1 MFMEAVSDRRKFPIL
16 KYRQGQTSE
25 VSDVVV
31 AEYNLAIQVNG
42 KDFVI
47 LLCTPRSLDD
57 LVAGFLFSEGVIQN
71 RNDLQ
76 ELSIDVARQQ
86 ARVTLGTTAASRLSD
101 HQPFA
106 RKTVPT
112 AGGKGHS
119 TLDTSS
125 IEALAGNCDGSFSIQ
140 AAKILELMDRFSGK
154 SQLFLD
160 TGGVHSCA
168 LSDGNDLLLFEDDIG
183 RHNALDKVLGHAM
196 MHDMPLHDK
205 IVLTS
210 GRISTEILAKVARRG
225 IPAIISRSAPTSA
238 AIEQAQALGMTL
250 IGFARGNNFNVYT
263 NFSCLVRD

>member
-1 MFMEAVSDRRKFPIL
+1 MEAVSDRREFPIL

-42 KDFVI
+42 RDFVI
-47 LLCTPRSLDD
+47 LLCTPRSLDV
-57 LVAGFLFSEGVIQN
+57 LVAGFLFSEGIIRD
-71 RNDLQ
+71 RNELT
-76 ELSIDVARQQ
+76 ELSIDVPRQQ
-86 ARVTLGTTAASRLSD
+86 ARVTLSKTATARLSD
-101 HQPFA
+101 QQSFD

-119 TLDTSS
+119 ALATSS
-125 IEALAGNCDGSFSIQ
+125 LEALVGNCDHNFSIQ
-140 AAKILELMDRFSGK
+140 ASKVLELMDRFSGK

-168 LSDGNDLLLFEDDIG
+168 LSDGNEILLFEDDIG
-183 RHNALDKVLGHAM
+183 RHNALDKVLGQAM
-196 MHDMPLHDK
+196 MQDMPLQDK
-205 IVLTS
+205 IILTS

-238 AIEQAQALGMTL
+238 AIEQAKALGLTL
-250 IGFARGNNFNVYT
+250 IGFSRGSNFNVYT
-263 NFSCLVRD
+263 NFPCLERD